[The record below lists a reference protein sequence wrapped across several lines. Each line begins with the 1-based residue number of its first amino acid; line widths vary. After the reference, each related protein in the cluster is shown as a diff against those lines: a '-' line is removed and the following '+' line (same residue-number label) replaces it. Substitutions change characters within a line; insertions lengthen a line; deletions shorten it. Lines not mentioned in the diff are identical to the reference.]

1 MCHDKT
7 LEMGHVIKCCT
18 HFVLCL
24 IVTLV
29 FAITL
34 PMDLTVVSFM
44 SAVNNFGSGWL
55 NLKNIPTICQL
66 L

>member
-1 MCHDKT
+1 MTKHWKW
-7 LEMGHVIKCCT
+7 EMSFTAAHV
-18 HFVLCL
+18 VLCL

-34 PMDLTVVSFM
+34 PMDLTVVSFTL
-44 SAVNNFGSGWL
+44 AVNNFGSGWL
-55 NLKNIPTICQL
+55 NFKNIRTICQL